1 MLVIARRE
9 MAMENIITTTTT
21 VIYYILL
28 IISVYHLP
36 FIAHH

>member
-36 FIAHH
+36 LIAHH